1 MIQFKYDSIMK
12 RYDIL
17 VPSSLAGIESMVTVG
32 HIDEEVESNITV
44 YRELT
49 ITLLRQILLHWDEY
63 QHQMTRELQDML
75 DDDSDNKHESIW
87 IPNDRLTYLVERLQL
102 SSWKDIPIES
112 CPESD
117 YLRFSVRTLN
127 VLWSANIR
135 TVGELVEKSAIDL
148 CKLKNCGRKSL
159 TEIESSLQELGLTLK
174 QTNDNRLKFH

>member
-12 RYDIL
+12 RYEIK

-75 DDDSDNKHESIW
+75 DDDSDK
-87 IPNDRLTYLVERLQL
+87 PTFY
-102 SSWKDIPIES
+102 
-112 CPESD
+112 
-117 YLRFSVRTLN
+117 
-127 VLWSANIR
+127 
-135 TVGELVEKSAIDL
+135 
-148 CKLKNCGRKSL
+148 
-159 TEIESSLQELGLTLK
+159 
-174 QTNDNRLKFH
+174 

>member
-63 QHQMTRELQDML
+63 LHQMTRELEEML
-75 DDDSDNKHESIW
+75 DNSGKFENKKKDDK
-87 IPNDRLTYLVERLQL
+87 P
-102 SSWKDIPIES
+102 
-112 CPESD
+112 
-117 YLRFSVRTLN
+117 
-127 VLWSANIR
+127 
-135 TVGELVEKSAIDL
+135 
-148 CKLKNCGRKSL
+148 
-159 TEIESSLQELGLTLK
+159 
-174 QTNDNRLKFH
+174 KFH